1 MVAVVV
7 VVLLTVVAA
16 AVLVYS
22 GVRQTRIVVGAESTG
37 EVVAKGLFGANHR
50 YPFDAFGSFTPGG
63 EPQQRLVANA
73 RSTGVSMLR
82 YPGGTVA
89 NTFRWK
95 RAIGP
100 REDRGCQTG
109 GGDGAPLDS
118 SIGPDEHM
126 ALVEQMG
133 AETTMVV
140 NFATAT
146 PQEAADW
153 VSYMNAPVG
162 TSPWADLRA
171 EHGHPEPYGVTW
183 WEVGNEPDVG
193 DQAYWMEQDA
203 SILPGEHPE
212 RAHKYAF
219 GGTTEFTD
227 QPLTPDCDRRADA
240 QISDGSPDQV
250 RQVAYAPVAPDPRVM
265 VDGEVWTQVPTLDG
279 AGPDDTVF
287 TLDHESGEV
296 RFGDG
301 VHGSVPPEGSRLTVS
316 YTSGPRAGYVD
327 FVRAMKEADPD
338 IRVCSSYQGDAFLEA
353 IGDSPAFDC
362 QVSHPYTWIVSPM
375 NADQTHDHVMMGSDW
390 QAAHVAREQA
400 EIRRTAGRDIPL
412 LVTEYGASPVPGFQT
427 WEEPGRDYLASV
439 SPALYVATQLA
450 AFAES
455 GIPAALKHSLV
466 DVPADHTGDETSTTL
481 GSRNVAIFSPGPD
494 FSPSPTA
501 LVLQMLSPL
510 AGQEVLASK
519 VDNGPRRVS
528 AAGQYE
534 SLVTLATRSGD
545 DLTLTVVNRDPEQD
559 VEAELVLPDG
569 YRDGEVVTLD
579 APEFNSVADVGIVT
593 DTLTLDADS
602 PRQVFPAHS
611 VTTMTLRKVAP

>member
-7 VVLLTVVAA
+7 VLVVVLSAA
-16 AVLVYS
+16 ALVYS
-22 GVRQTRIVVGAESTG
+22 GIRQTRIVVGAEPTG
-37 EVVAKGLFGANHR
+37 LVVSEGLFGANHR
-50 YPFDAFGSFTPGG
+50 YPFDAFGSFTSGG
-63 EPQQRLVANA
+63 EPQQRLVASA
-73 RSTGVSMLR
+73 QSTGISTLR

-118 SIGPDEHM
+118 DIGPDEHM
-126 ALVEQMG
+126 ALVEQVG

-193 DQAYWMEQDA
+193 DQAYWMEQDPT
-203 SILPGEHPE
+203 ILPTEHPE
-212 RAHKYAF
+212 RAHKYAY

-227 QPLTPDCDRRADA
+227 QPLTTDCDRRKDA
-240 QISDGSPDQV
+240 QISDGSPGQV
-250 RQVAYAPVAPDPRVM
+250 RQVPYAPVAPDPRVM
-265 VDGEVWTQVPTLDG
+265 VDGVMWTPVPTLDG
-279 AGPDDTVF
+279 AEPDDTVY

-301 VHGSVPPEGSRLTVS
+301 THGAVPPEGSRLTVS
-316 YTSGPRAGYVD
+316 YTSGPHAGYVD
-327 FVRAMKEADPD
+327 FVRAMKDADPD
-338 IRVCSSYQGDAFLEA
+338 IRVCSSYQGGPFLEA
-353 IGDSPAFDC
+353 IGHDPAFDC

-375 NADQTHDHVMMGSDW
+375 TAAQTHDHVMMGSDW
-390 QAAHVAREQA
+390 QAAHVAREGA
-400 EIRRTAGRDIPL
+400 EIRRTAGRDVPL
-412 LVTEYGASPVPGFQT
+412 LVSEYGASPVPGFQT
-427 WEEPGRDYLASV
+427 WQEPGGDYLASV

-455 GIPAALKHSLV
+455 GIPVALKHSLV
-466 DVPADHTGDETSTTL
+466 DVPLDHGGDSTSANL
-481 GSRNVAIFSPGPD
+481 GSRNVAIFSPTPD
-494 FSPSPTA
+494 FAPSPTA

-510 AGQEVLASK
+510 TGHEVLPSTIE
-519 VDNGPRRVS
+519 NGPRRVS

-534 SLVTLATRSGD
+534 ALATLATRTGE
-545 DLTLTVVNRDPEQD
+545 DLTLTVINRDPERD
-559 VEAELVLPDG
+559 VEAELVLLDG
-569 YRDGEVVTLD
+569 YRETEVATLD
-579 APEFNSVADVGIVT
+579 APRFDSVT
-593 DTLTLDADS
+593 DVRVVTDSVSLDADT
-602 PRQVFPAHS
+602 PRGMFPAHS
-611 VTTMTLRKVAP
+611 VTTLTLKKVAP